1 MSVTATT
8 VPAIHLAPASVAAN
22 PLRLVRA
29 PVADPPYDD
38 ELPPGAAMVDGTL
51 ALAFPP
57 TGEPVSLR
65 LVPPASVDDD
75 FGPQPT
81 ARADLP
87 DPRPWTRR
95 LTQAVA
101 EVLAGARPAGQ
112 LARYATLDVLEH
124 LERSTGRLAQ
134 VSNRAAGPAAQAVA
148 RGAVM
153 RPIVAS
159 VHVSEPADGVA
170 EVCAVLDT
178 GPRRRAL
185 ALRLEG
191 LDGRWRCTGLQF
203 G

>member
-1 MSVTATT
+1 MTA
-8 VPAIHLAPASVAAN
+8 APT
-22 PLRLVRA
+22 LRLLRA

-38 ELPPGAAMVDGTL
+38 ELPGAVPLVEGSL

-57 TGEPVSLR
+57 TGAPVSLR

-75 FGPQPT
+75 LAPRPT
-81 ARADLP
+81 PRSELP
-87 DPRPWTRR
+87 DPRGWSGR
-95 LTQAVA
+95 LAQAIA
-101 EVLAGARPAGQ
+101 EILAGARPAGQ
-112 LARYATLDVLEH
+112 LARYTTLDVLEH
-124 LERSTGRLAQ
+124 LERSTGRLGART
-134 VSNRAAGPAAQAVA
+134 SGAAP
-148 RGAVM
+148 M

-170 EVCAVLDT
+170 EACAVVDT

-191 LDGRWRCTGLQF
+191 LDGRWRCTELQF

>member
-1 MSVTATT
+1 MSTATVD
-8 VPAIHLAPASVAAN
+8 VPPAAPAAALTPP

-29 PVADPPYDD
+29 PVANPPYDD
-38 ELPPGAAMVDGTL
+38 EVPAGPPLVDGSL

-65 LVPPASVDDD
+65 LVPPASRYDD

-81 ARADLP
+81 ARAELP

-101 EVLAGARPAGQ
+101 EILAGARPAAQ
-112 LARYATLDVLEH
+112 LAAYTTLEVLEH
-124 LERSTGRLAQ
+124 LERSTGRLGRN
-134 VSNRAAGPAAQAVA
+134 V
-148 RGAVM
+148 RGASTPGERGSAM
-153 RPIVAS
+153 RPVVAS

-170 EVCAVLDT
+170 EVCAVIDT
-178 GPRRRAL
+178 GARRRAL

-191 LDGRWRCTGLQF
+191 LDGRWRCTQLQF

>member
-1 MSVTATT
+1 MTT
-8 VPAIHLAPASVAAN
+8 VAPP
-22 PLRLVRA
+22 PLRLLRA
-29 PVADPPYDD
+29 PVVDPPYDD
-38 ELPPGAAMVDGTL
+38 ELPSRPPVVDGSL

-65 LVPPASVDDD
+65 LVPPAALDDD

-87 DPRPWTRR
+87 DPTPWTRR
-95 LTQAVA
+95 LTQAIA
-101 EVLAGARPAGQ
+101 EILAGARPAAQ
-112 LARYATLDVLEH
+112 LARYTTLDVLEH
-124 LERSTGRLAQ
+124 LERSTGRLGRSAEGR
-134 VSNRAAGPAAQAVA
+134 SGSGTRAAA
-148 RGAVM
+148 M
-153 RPIVAS
+153 RPVVSS

-170 EVCAVLDT
+170 EVCAVVDT

-191 LDGRWRCTGLQF
+191 QDGRWRCTQLQF

>member
-1 MSVTATT
+1 MSTATT
-8 VPAIHLAPASVAAN
+8 LAAP
-22 PLRLVRA
+22 PLRLMRA

-38 ELPPGAAMVDGTL
+38 ELPPCAPLVDGSL

-57 TGEPVSLR
+57 TGKPVSLR
-65 LVPPASVDDD
+65 LVPPASIDDD

-81 ARADLP
+81 ARAELP
-87 DPRPWTRR
+87 DPRPMTRR
-95 LTQAVA
+95 LTQAIA
-101 EVLAGARPAGQ
+101 EILAGARPAAQ

-124 LERSTGRLAQ
+124 LERSTGRL
-134 VSNRAAGPAAQAVA
+134 SQAVTGA
-148 RGAVM
+148 PGRRGTVPL
-153 RPIVAS
+153 RPVVAS

-191 LDGRWRCTGLQF
+191 LDGRWRCTQLQF

>member
-1 MSVTATT
+1 MSTATVDVIPGST
-8 VPAIHLAPASVAAN
+8 RPT
-22 PLRLVRA
+22 PLRLLPA

-38 ELPPGAAMVDGTL
+38 ELPPGAPLLDGSL

-65 LVPPASVDDD
+65 LVPPASMYDD
-75 FGPQPT
+75 FGPHPT

-101 EVLAGARPAGQ
+101 EILAGARPAGQ
-112 LARYATLDVLEH
+112 LAPHTTLDVLEH
-124 LERSTGRLAQ
+124 LERSTGRLGQ
-134 VSNRAAGPAAQAVA
+134 SGIGRAAQSRRRSP
-148 RGAVM
+148 M
-153 RPIVAS
+153 RPVVSS

-170 EVCAVLDT
+170 EVCAVIDT
-178 GPRRRAL
+178 GQRHRAL

-191 LDGRWRCTGLQF
+191 LDGRWRCTQLQF

>member
-1 MSVTATT
+1 MSAVATA
-8 VPAIHLAPASVAAN
+8 PP
-22 PLRLVRA
+22 PLRLMRA
-29 PVADPPYDD
+29 PSADPPYDD
-38 ELPPGAAMVDGTL
+38 ELPPGAPLVHGSL

-65 LVPPASVDDD
+65 LVPPACVDDE

-87 DPRPWTRR
+87 DPRPMTRR
-95 LTQAVA
+95 LTQAIA
-101 EVLAGARPAGQ
+101 EILVGARPAAQ

-124 LERSTGRLAQ
+124 LERSTGRLGRAPGQ
-134 VSNRAAGPAAQAVA
+134 STLSSRAAAL
-148 RGAVM
+148 M
-153 RPIVAS
+153 RPVVAS
-159 VHVSEPADGVA
+159 VHLSEPADGVA

-178 GPRRRAL
+178 GLRKRAL

-191 LDGRWRCTGLQF
+191 LDGRWRCTQLQF

>member
-1 MSVTATT
+1 MSTTTIATAP
-8 VPAIHLAPASVAAN
+8 PA
-22 PLRLVRA
+22 LRLLRP

-38 ELPPGAAMVDGTL
+38 EMAGAVPLVDGSL

-65 LVPPASVDDD
+65 LVPPAMTDED
-75 FGPQPT
+75 FAAQPT
-81 ARADLP
+81 ASADLP

-95 LTQAVA
+95 LAQVVV

-112 LARYATLDVLEH
+112 LARHTTLDVLDQ
-124 LERSTGRLAQ
+124 LERWTGRLARGADG
-134 VSNRAAGPAAQAVA
+134 RAAL
-148 RGAVM
+148 

-170 EVCAVLDT
+170 EACAVVDT

-191 LDGRWRCTGLQF
+191 LDGRWRCTELQL

>member
-1 MSVTATT
+1 MTTATIDT
-8 VPAIHLAPASVAAN
+8 PPAAVPATFPPPP

-29 PVADPPYDD
+29 PVANPPYDD
-38 ELPPGAAMVDGTL
+38 EVAAAPPLVEGSL

-65 LVPPASVDDD
+65 LVPPASIYDD

-101 EVLAGARPAGQ
+101 EILAGARPAAQ
-112 LARYATLDVLEH
+112 LAAYTTLDVLDQ
-124 LERSTGRLAQ
+124 LERSTGRLGRNRPGTTAPRT
-134 VSNRAAGPAAQAVA
+134 RAAA
-148 RGAVM
+148 M
-153 RPIVAS
+153 RPLVSS

-170 EVCAVLDT
+170 EVCAVIDT

-191 LDGRWRCTGLQF
+191 LDGRWRCTQLQF

>member
-1 MSVTATT
+1 MTT
-8 VPAIHLAPASVAAN
+8 VAAP
-22 PLRLVRA
+22 PLRLLRA
-29 PVADPPYDD
+29 PVIDPPYDD
-38 ELPPGAAMVDGTL
+38 ELPPGPPVVDGSL

-65 LVPPASVDDD
+65 LVPPAAMDDD

-87 DPRPWTRR
+87 DPAPMTRR
-95 LTQAVA
+95 LIQAIG
-101 EVLAGARPAGQ
+101 EILAGARPAGQ
-112 LARYATLDVLEH
+112 LSRYTTLDVLEH
-124 LERSTGRLAQ
+124 LERSTGWLGRSTTGGRTAALRPV
-134 VSNRAAGPAAQAVA
+134 VS
-148 RGAVM
+148 
-153 RPIVAS
+153 S

-191 LDGRWRCTGLQF
+191 QDGRWRCTRLQF

>member
-1 MSVTATT
+1 MTTLAT
-8 VPAIHLAPASVAAN
+8 P
-22 PLRLVRA
+22 PLRLLRA
-29 PVADPPYDD
+29 PVVDPPYDD
-38 ELPPGAAMVDGTL
+38 ELPPAPPIVDGSL

-57 TGEPVSLR
+57 TGAPVSLR
-65 LVPPASVDDD
+65 LVPPAAMDEE
-75 FGPQPT
+75 FGPEPT

-124 LERSTGRLAQ
+124 LERSTGRLATGRPGAAGG
-134 VSNRAAGPAAQAVA
+134 RAASL
-148 RGAVM
+148 
-153 RPIVAS
+153 RPVVSS

-170 EVCAVLDT
+170 EVCAVVDT

-191 LDGRWRCTGLQF
+191 LDGRWRCTELQF

>member
-1 MSVTATT
+1 MTTATIDT
-8 VPAIHLAPASVAAN
+8 PPAAVPTPLPPP

-29 PVADPPYDD
+29 PVANPPYDD
-38 ELPPGAAMVDGTL
+38 EVAAAPPLVEGSL

-65 LVPPASVDDD
+65 LVPPASIYDD

-101 EVLAGARPAGQ
+101 EILAGARPAAQ
-112 LARYATLDVLEH
+112 LAAYTTLDVLDQ
-124 LERSTGRLAQ
+124 LERSTGRLGRNRPGTTAPRT
-134 VSNRAAGPAAQAVA
+134 RAAA
-148 RGAVM
+148 M
-153 RPIVAS
+153 RPLVSS

-170 EVCAVLDT
+170 EVCAVIDT

-191 LDGRWRCTGLQF
+191 LDGRWRCTQLQF